1 MAQPPASSTTPRR
14 HRSSGPDVG
23 ELIEAFLEGLASGGA
38 STHTLGAYRRD
49 LRGVADRMAT
59 TRGFADIAEL
69 RLSQVD
75 SVSLEAAMAAWATD
89 HAPASVARA
98 WAAWSSF
105 FTYLISQGIVR
116 ANLTEAAQRPKPPP
130 PSPKLIAGGDV
141 SERLLS
147 AAAMPEPS
155 SPSAWA
161 ERDVALVATL
171 GLTGIGVSEV
181 LSLSLGSLRRDSSGS
196 RVFVTGRAGEEQVV
210 TGAPGQN
217 QVVPLQPSL
226 GDLIDAYLA
235 SRQAW
240 LGSESPDAAFF
251 IDASAQPMTSSKV
264 QYLIQRLYE
273 RSGLDSQVPEGAAV
287 QALHATFAAEALAHW
302 AEVLREGLTAPPSA
316 RRRRAR

>member
-23 ELIEAFLEGLASGGA
+23 ELIEAFLDGLASGGA

-59 TRGFADIAEL
+59 VGGIGDIAKL

-75 SVSLEAAMAAWATD
+75 SAVLEAGMAAWATD

-105 FTYLISQGIVR
+105 FTYLMSEGITR
-116 ANLTEAAQRPKPPP
+116 ANPTQVAQRPKPPP
-130 PSPKLIAGGDV
+130 PAPRLIAGGDV

-147 AAAMPEPS
+147 AAAMPDPS

-171 GLTGIGVSEV
+171 GLTGLGVSEL
-181 LSLSLGSLRRDSSGS
+181 LSLSLGSLRHDSSGGL
-196 RVFVTGRAGEEQVV
+196 VLV
-210 TGAPGQN
+210 TGAGQD
-217 QVVPLQPSL
+217 QVVPLQPGL
-226 GDLIDAYLA
+226 ADLIEAYRA
-235 SRQAW
+235 SRKAW

-264 QYLIQRLYE
+264 QYVIQRLYE
-273 RSGLDSQVPEGAAV
+273 RSGLDSQVPEGTAV

-302 AEVLREGLTAPPSA
+302 AEVLRDGLTAPPTA
-316 RRRRAR
+316 QGRRTR

>member
-1 MAQPPASSTTPRR
+1 
-14 HRSSGPDVG
+14 VG
-23 ELIEAFLEGLASGGA
+23 ELIDAFLDQLASGGA

-49 LRGVADRMAT
+49 LRGVADRMA
-59 TRGFADIAEL
+59 GAQGLDDVSGL

-75 SVSLEAAMAAWATD
+75 AAALEAGMAAWATD

-105 FTYLISQGIVR
+105 FTYLISEGIAR
-116 ANLTEAAQRPKPPP
+116 ANPTEAAERPKPPP
-130 PSPKLIAGGDV
+130 PAPKVIAGGDV

-171 GLTGIGVSEV
+171 GLTGLGVSEL
-181 LSLSLGSLRRDSSGS
+181 LSLSLGSLRRDSSGL
-196 RVFVTGRAGEEQVV
+196 VLVTGVAGQD
-210 TGAPGQN
+210 QI
-217 QVVPLQPSL
+217 VPLQPAL
-226 GDLIDAYLA
+226 AYLIDVYLA
-235 SRQAW
+235 SRRAW
-240 LGSESPDAAFF
+240 LGSESPDAALF

-273 RSGLDSQVPEGAAV
+273 RSGLDSQVPEKTAV
-287 QALHATFAAEALAHW
+287 QALHATFVAEALAHW

>member
-1 MAQPPASSTTPRR
+1 MAQPAAISSATRR
-14 HRSSGPDVG
+14 HRSSGPRLG
-23 ELIEAFLEGLASGGA
+23 ELIEAFLGQLASGGA

-49 LRGVADRMAT
+49 LRGVADRLASAQ
-59 TRGFADIAEL
+59 GLDDISPL
-69 RLSQVD
+69 RLPQVD
-75 SVSLEAAMAAWATD
+75 SAALEAAMAAWATD

-105 FTYLISQGIVR
+105 FTYLVSQGLAR
-116 ANLTEAAQRPKPPP
+116 ANPTEAAQRPKPPP
-130 PSPKLIAGGDV
+130 PAPKLIAGGDV

-171 GLTGIGVSEV
+171 GLTGLGVSEL
-181 LSLSLGSLRRDSSGS
+181 LSLSLGSLRRGSSGG
-196 RVFVTGRAGEEQVV
+196 VVLVTGTARQDQVV
-210 TGAPGQN
+210 LHPG
-217 QVVPLQPSL
+217 LA
-226 GDLIDAYLA
+226 DLIDAYLA
-235 SRQAW
+235 SRKAW
-240 LGSESPDAAFF
+240 LGSESPDAALF

-273 RSGLDSQVPEGAAV
+273 RSGLDSQVPEGTAV

-302 AEVLREGLTAPPSA
+302 AEVLRDALAPPPPG

>member
-1 MAQPPASSTTPRR
+1 MAQPAMSPTTSRR
-14 HRSSGPDVG
+14 RRSSGPRVG
-23 ELIEAFLEGLASGGA
+23 ELIEAFLDQLASGGA
-38 STHTLGAYRRD
+38 STHTFGAYRRD
-49 LRGVADRMAT
+49 LRGVADRLAAAQGLDDVS
-59 TRGFADIAEL
+59 RL

-75 SVSLEAAMAAWATD
+75 SAALEAAMAMWATD

-105 FTYLISQGIVR
+105 FTYLISEGIAR
-116 ANLTEAAQRPKPPP
+116 ANPTQVAQRPKPPP
-130 PSPKLIAGGDV
+130 PAPKLIAGGDV

-147 AAAMPEPS
+147 AAARPEPS

-171 GLTGIGVSEV
+171 GLTGLGVSELV
-181 LSLSLGSLRRDSSGS
+181 SLGLGSLRRDSSGGL
-196 RVFVTGRAGEEQVV
+196 VLV
-210 TGAPGQN
+210 TGAAGQD
-217 QVVPLQPSL
+217 QVVALQPGL
-226 GDLIDAYLA
+226 ADLIDAYLA
-235 SRQAW
+235 SRKAW
-240 LGSESPDAAFF
+240 LGSETPDAALF
-251 IDASAQPMTSSKV
+251 IDASAQPMTSSKL

-302 AEVLREGLTAPPSA
+302 ADVLRDALAPPPPG

>member
-1 MAQPPASSTTPRR
+1 MAQPAASSTATRR
-14 HRSSGPDVG
+14 RRASGPDVG
-23 ELIEAFLEGLASGGA
+23 ALIEAFLEGLASGGA

-75 SVSLEAAMAAWATD
+75 SVSLEAARAAWATD

-116 ANLTEAAQRPKPPP
+116 ANPTEAAQRPKPPP

-161 ERDVALVATL
+161 ERDIALVATV
-171 GLTGIGVSEV
+171 GLAGLGVSEV
-181 LSLSLGSLRRDSSGS
+181 LSLSLGSLRRDSSGGL
-196 RVFVTGRAGEEQVV
+196 VLVI
-210 TGAPGQN
+210 GAAAQD
-217 QVVPLQPSL
+217 QVVPLQPGL
-226 GDLIDAYLA
+226 ADLIDAYLA
-235 SRQAW
+235 SRKAW
-240 LGSESPDAAFF
+240 LGPESPHAALF

-273 RSGLDSQVPEGAAV
+273 RRGLDSQVPEGAAV
-287 QALHATFAAEALAHW
+287 QALHATFVAEAMAHW

>member
-1 MAQPPASSTTPRR
+1 MAQPAASSIATRR
-14 HRSSGPDVG
+14 RRASGPDVG
-23 ELIEAFLEGLASGGA
+23 ALIDAFLDQLASGGA
-38 STHTLGAYRRD
+38 SIHTVGAYRRD
-49 LRGVADRMAT
+49 LRGVADRLA
-59 TRGFADIAEL
+59 IAQGLDDVSRL

-75 SVSLEAAMAAWATD
+75 AAGLEAGMAAWATD

-171 GLTGIGVSEV
+171 GLTGLGVSELV
-181 LSLSLGSLRRDSSGS
+181 SLGLGSLRRDSSGGL
-196 RVFVTGRAGEEQVV
+196 VLV
-210 TGAPGQN
+210 TGAAGQEH
-217 QVVPLQPSL
+217 VVALQPGL
-226 GDLIDAYLA
+226 GDLIGAYLA
-235 SRQAW
+235 SREAW
-240 LGSESPDAAFF
+240 LGSETPDAAFL

-273 RSGLDSQVPEGAAV
+273 RSGLDSQVPEGTAV
-287 QALHATFAAEALAHW
+287 QALHATFVAEAMAHW
-302 AEVLREGLTAPPSA
+302 AEVLKEGLTAPPSA